1 MVCGGHVSGV
11 GEAESAKMEGNRDLA
26 YGCLGKLAVELVV
39 VECLLKKFDDV
50 VVMNIRKGLQ
60 SKGVD
65 GASEMENSGSDA
77 EAHQ

>member
-1 MVCGGHVSGV
+1 MVCGGHVSSV
-11 GEAESAKMEGNRDLA
+11 SEAESAKMERNRDLA
-26 YGCLGKLAVELVV
+26 YSCLGKLAVELVV

-50 VVMNIRKGLQ
+50 VVMNIRKGLE

-77 EAHQ
+77 EANQ